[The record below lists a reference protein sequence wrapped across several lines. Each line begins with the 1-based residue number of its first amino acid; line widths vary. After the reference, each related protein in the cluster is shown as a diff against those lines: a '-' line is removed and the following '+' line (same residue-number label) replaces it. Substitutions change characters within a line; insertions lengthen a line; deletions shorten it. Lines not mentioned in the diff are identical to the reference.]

1 MLLCTDIYLCR
12 SHFRSTT
19 PLLAHC
25 IISVNRVVSMV
36 IVVILATTITWKMN
50 IARRCVRAPRR
61 SHVLQQIEVHNFP
74 LCEFNCFNDDSY
86 SQAKC
91 APLVSIAAGVM
102 CVPTVPVAS
111 TKQMVSANLRAP
123 TCIKRRRL
131 FYNVS
136 HLYTKEEF

>member
-25 IISVNRVVSMV
+25 IISVNQVVSMV
-36 IVVILATTITWKMN
+36 MIVIMPTTTSWKMN
-50 IARRCVRAPRR
+50 ISGRCERAPR
-61 SHVLQQIEVHNFP
+61 SSPVLQQIEVHNFP

-91 APLVSIAAGVM
+91 APLVSIAFGVM
-102 CVPTVPVAS
+102 CVPMVPVAT
-111 TKQMVSANLRAP
+111 TKQLVPANLRAP
-123 TCIKRRRL
+123 TCMKRRRL

-136 HLYTKEEF
+136 HLYMKEAF